1 MEETTY
7 SALNFS
13 SSNFG
18 ANSPHG
24 SYGDFTGQG
33 GKAEVSLENGVR
45 EHLRMEKYLT

>member
-24 SYGDFTGQG
+24 SYGDFAGRG
-33 GKAEVSLENGVR
+33 GKAEASLEDGVR
-45 EHLRMEKYLT
+45 DYLIMEKYLT